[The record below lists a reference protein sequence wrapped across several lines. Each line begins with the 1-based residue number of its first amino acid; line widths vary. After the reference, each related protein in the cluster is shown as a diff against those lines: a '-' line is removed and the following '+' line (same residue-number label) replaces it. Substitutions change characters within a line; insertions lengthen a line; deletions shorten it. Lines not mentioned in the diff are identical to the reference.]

1 MSHYVVGDI
10 QGCHAEFS
18 QLLDLIAFDPASDR
32 LWLVGDLVNRG
43 PESLAVLRTVKALGN
58 AAVTVLGNHDFH
70 LLTVAEGHRQL
81 HGHDTLAPILD
92 APDREELLAWLRT
105 RSLVVGEG
113 DLLMVHAGLL
123 PSWTASAALA
133 YSREVEA
140 VLASDD
146 HTGFLRDLYGDEPS
160 RWSDSLSGYDRLRGI
175 VNVCTRLRFCS
186 ADDVLEL
193 SEKRGPEH
201 TPPGYSPWY
210 AHPHRKSAAVTVFC
224 GHWSALGLLL
234 EPRVA
239 MLDSGCLWG
248 GTLTALRLDD
258 WRVFQIP
265 SRAPLHQVPRE

>member
-43 PESLAVLRTVKALGN
+43 PDSLAVLRAVKALGN
-58 AAVTVLGNHDFH
+58 AAVTVLGNHDLH

-81 HGHDTLAPILD
+81 HSHDTLTPILD

-105 RSLVVGEG
+105 RPLVVGEG

-140 VLASDD
+140 VLASDKHSD
-146 HTGFLRDLYGDEPS
+146 FLRDLYGDKPS
-160 RWSDSLSGYDRLRGI
+160 RWSDSLSGYDRLRVI

-186 ADDVLEL
+186 ANDALEL

-201 TPPGYSPWY
+201 APPGYAPWY
-210 AHPHRKSAAVTVFC
+210 EHPQRKSAAVTVLC

-234 EPRVA
+234 ASRVM
-239 MLDSGCLWG
+239 MLDSGCVWG
-248 GTLTALRLDD
+248 GTLTALRVDD

-265 SRAPLHQVPRE
+265 SRAPIDPVPRE